1 MPTLKARQDLRSKFV
16 RNAIPTEQDFKDL
29 IDGQLNQKDDGIF
42 RNPGEP
48 LSIVAGSDAQK
59 RTLRLYGDDS
69 GAAPDWLISL
79 NPGQD
84 PNNAATN
91 RRGLGIANAEGTTRL
106 FIDVSSGN
114 IGIGTTNPQQKLS
127 IAGGLNIDAADANDN
142 TLANGLIFG
151 SCDSGEGILSKRT
164 QGGNHCGL
172 DFYTGGQARLSIDNA
187 GNVGIG
193 RTPEPTA
200 GKLQLDNEPGD
211 KLILYN
217 AGPADRYGLGFNN
230 TNLNAFIP
238 ANGSFSIR
246 NYGFNGTEV
255 FKVNG
260 NGGTLSL
267 LADNLFID
275 QSWAPSP
282 TIDGTTYESKATIRL
297 NGNSSLCL
305 CSPGGGK
312 AALVVDGPI
321 ISTESGANFAGN
333 VGIGTTNPRRKLSIA
348 GGMNIDEADA
358 SDNGLANGL
367 VFGRWD
373 SGEGIS
379 SKRTQGGNYCGL
391 DFYTRGQARLSID
404 NAGNVG
410 IGTTNP
416 QRKLSIAGGMNIDD
430 ADATDNGLAN
440 GLVFGHSNSGE
451 GISSKRTAGGNQYG
465 LDFYTGR
472 QARLSIDLYG
482 KVNIGDANNGYLSL
496 GEWTLCAEG
505 ENLRLIYNNAEV
517 ARFLG
522 SSQDIFMIF
531 MNRDGLSPRWY
542 FNKYGNFNI
551 AD

>member
-16 RNAIPTEQDFKDL
+16 RHAIPTEQDFKDL

-69 GAAPDWLISL
+69 DAAPDWLISL

-127 IAGGLNIDAADANDN
+127 VAGGLNIDDADANDN
-142 TLANGLIFG
+142 TLDNGLIFG
-151 SCDSGEGILSKRT
+151 KWDSGEGISSKRT
-164 QGGNHCGL
+164 QGGNYCGL

-200 GKLQLDNEPGD
+200 GKLQLDNELGD

-246 NYGFNGTEV
+246 NYGFEGSEV

-333 VGIGTTNPRRKLSIA
+333 VGIGIGTTNPRRKLSIA
-348 GGMNIDEADA
+348 GGMNIDDAEAN
-358 SDNGLANGL
+358 DN
-367 VFGRWD
+367 
-373 SGEGIS
+373 
-379 SKRTQGGNYCGL
+379 T
-391 DFYTRGQARLSID
+391 
-404 NAGNVG
+404 
-410 IGTTNP
+410 
-416 QRKLSIAGGMNIDD
+416 
-430 ADATDNGLAN
+430 LAN

>member
-1 MPTLKARQDLRSKFV
+1 MLTPKARQDLRSKFV

-69 GAAPDWLISL
+69 GVPPDWLISL

-172 DFYTGGQARLSIDNA
+172 DFYTG
-187 GNVGIG
+187 
-193 RTPEPTA
+193 
-200 GKLQLDNEPGD
+200 
-211 KLILYN
+211 
-217 AGPADRYGLGFNN
+217 
-230 TNLNAFIP
+230 
-238 ANGSFSIR
+238 
-246 NYGFNGTEV
+246 
-255 FKVNG
+255 
-260 NGGTLSL
+260 
-267 LADNLFID
+267 
-275 QSWAPSP
+275 
-282 TIDGTTYESKATIRL
+282 
-297 NGNSSLCL
+297 
-305 CSPGGGK
+305 
-312 AALVVDGPI
+312 
-321 ISTESGANFAGN
+321 
-333 VGIGTTNPRRKLSIA
+333 
-348 GGMNIDEADA
+348 
-358 SDNGLANGL
+358 
-367 VFGRWD
+367 
-373 SGEGIS
+373 
-379 SKRTQGGNYCGL
+379 
-391 DFYTRGQARLSID
+391 GQARLSID